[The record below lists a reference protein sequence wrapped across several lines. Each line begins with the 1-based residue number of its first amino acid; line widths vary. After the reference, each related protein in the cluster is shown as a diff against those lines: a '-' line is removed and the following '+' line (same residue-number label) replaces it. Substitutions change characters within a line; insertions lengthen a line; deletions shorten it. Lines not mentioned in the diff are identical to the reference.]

1 MFSSTNQI
9 IDLWRFIS
17 LNPYSRYVRK
27 MEISGQKKKQ
37 RQRPTCCNSEVF
49 LSSRDLAE
57 KNLHELQSSEIQQ
70 QQKKTPSSGHHYLR
84 VCSWQQ
90 NQFAEASRN

>member
-27 MEISGQKKKQ
+27 MEISGQRKKKQ

-49 LSSRDLAE
+49 FSSRDLAK
-57 KNLHELQSSEIQQ
+57 KNLHELQSSEIQRN
-70 QQKKTPSSGHHYLR
+70 KKTPSSGHHYLR
-84 VCSWQQ
+84 VCSGQQ
-90 NQFAEASRN
+90 NQFVEASRN